1 MSVAPR
7 PSGTGQRAGAPPD
20 TASVSRLFAY
30 AALGYTAF
38 VVYGSLV
45 PLHFH
50 PRPLHE
56 AWQAFRDIRQLSLGI
71 GSRADWVANVLL
83 FVPLAFLWTGVL
95 SGARPGIARM
105 TFASVL
111 VLACALAAA
120 VAIEFTQIFFPPRT
134 VSLNDIQAES
144 IGALAGIALWGFA
157 GRRLARYLAG
167 WSLPASAA
175 GTAARALTA
184 YLALVF
190 GYGVLP
196 LDLTISPVELFH
208 KWREG
213 KVFLIPFTAPF
224 PDAAQRIYALA
235 ADAAIWIPAAFLWQR
250 SSAAAVRR
258 IVARVTAC
266 AALLELLQLFVYSR
280 VSDVTD
286 ILTAAA
292 GATAGA
298 WAARRFAHRP
308 EPAEAARSGA
318 GGTLAPWVAAL
329 AAWLLVLVVVFWYP
343 FDFDTDWGFVHR
355 RLDAVPRVPFVTYYY
370 GTEFRAVTEVLHK
383 AGFFFPLGMLL
394 AFAGRSAR
402 RLGVPD
408 WALHAFGITLS
419 GAAAATIEAGQLFL
433 PGKYADPTDWVLETG
448 GAAAGYLLARR
459 LGARSTSGRRVRRA
473 PPA

>member
-1 MSVAPR
+1 MSVA
-7 PSGTGQRAGAPPD
+7 SQTAGTGHGAGAPD
-20 TASVSRLFAY
+20 GASVSRLFAW

-45 PLHFH
+45 PLHFQ
-50 PRPLHE
+50 PRPLNE
-56 AWQAFRDIRQLSLGI
+56 AWQAFRDIRHLNLGI
-71 GSRADWVANVLL
+71 GSRADWVANILL

-95 SGARPGIARM
+95 SGTRPGIARL
-105 TFASVL
+105 TFASLL
-111 VLACALAAA
+111 VLPCAVAAA

-134 VSLNDIQAES
+134 VSLNDIYAEA
-144 IGALAGIALWGFA
+144 IGAVAGIALWWFA

-167 WSLPASAA
+167 WSLPASGA
-175 GTAARALTA
+175 GTAARLLAA
-184 YLALVF
+184 YLALMF

-196 LDLTISPVELFH
+196 LDLTISPIELFH

-224 PDAAQRIYALA
+224 PDAAQRSYALA

-250 SSAAAVRR
+250 SSAAPVRR

-266 AALLELLQLFVYSR
+266 AALLELAQLFVYSR

-292 GATAGA
+292 GAVAGA
-298 WAARRFAHRP
+298 WLATRM
-308 EPAEAARSGA
+308 AERSQAGAPPRTGA
-318 GGTLAPWVAAL
+318 GAAL
-329 AAWLLVLVVVFWYP
+329 ALWLSALAVWLMVLVVVFWYP

-394 AFAGRSAR
+394 AFSGRRVR
-402 RLGVPD
+402 RFGVPD
-408 WALHAFGITLS
+408 WAAHAVSAMLI
-419 GAAAATIEAGQLFL
+419 GAAAAMIEAGQLFL

-448 GAAAGYLLARR
+448 GALAGYLLIGRLTAGPMPARR
-459 LGARSTSGRRVRRA
+459 LRRA